1 MDDSISSGE
10 MDFLFWGQI
19 RLFGEV
25 RLPDDGIFQT
35 LCLEY
40 LLVSDR

>member
-1 MDDSISSGE
+1 MDDSIFSGK
-10 MDFLFWGQI
+10 MDFFLRGQI
-19 RLFGEV
+19 RLFGEE
-25 RLPDDGIFQT
+25 RLSDDGIFQT

>member
-1 MDDSISSGE
+1 MDDSIFREE
-10 MDFLFWGQI
+10 MNFLFGLIW
-19 RLFGEV
+19 LFGEE
-25 RLPDDGIFQT
+25 RLPDDGIFHA

>member
-1 MDDSISSGE
+1 MDDSIFSGE
-10 MDFLFWGQI
+10 MDFILGQI
-19 RLFGEV
+19 RLFGEE
-25 RLPDDGIFQT
+25 RLSDDGIFQT